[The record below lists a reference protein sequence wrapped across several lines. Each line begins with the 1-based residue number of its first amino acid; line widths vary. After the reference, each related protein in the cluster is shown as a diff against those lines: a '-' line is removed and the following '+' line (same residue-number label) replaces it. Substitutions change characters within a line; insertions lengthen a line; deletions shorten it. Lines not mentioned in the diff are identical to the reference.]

1 MGHMLWQGDDNDA
14 LTADGEVKAID
25 LNEVLHV
32 NAPYSFVFR
41 MGSDSFKDE
50 GIFKGD
56 FVVIRRDIIA
66 EPGQIV
72 AVKVGGK
79 FSLRKFA
86 YYEESKT
93 KHQQGHSEYVRYH
106 YNGTPDFEIFGVVSS
121 VFRKTLHKH
130 RLARSKNTVAPQK
143 Q

>member
-1 MGHMLWQGDDNDA
+1 MGHMLWQGETDDEL
-14 LTADGEVKAID
+14 LTTEGEVKAID
-25 LNEVLHV
+25 LNEVLHI

-86 YYEESKT
+86 YYEESVT
-93 KHQQGHSEYVRYH
+93 KHKQGLDEYVRYH
-106 YNGTPDFEIFGVVSS
+106 DNGTPDFEIFGVVSS
-121 VFRKTLHKH
+121 VFRKTLHKQH
-130 RLARSKNTVAPQK
+130 LTKSKSTPNCEA
-143 Q
+143 